1 MRNFYFWSAI
11 CLHFQITDEEG
22 EVIDSASNGDQI
34 IEVKGEEEGEG
45 RNVQDIPILVLLDLP
60 EPAKDQTEEE
70 LVESFLNKT
79 FDLPQSSVKTAFRLP
94 IRSNGIYLLLT
105 DFVYKISIYLRVCL
119 HFSGKSVV
127 MVEMDTIENE
137 EKVLNKKTTKQSQ
150 SM

>member
-1 MRNFYFWSAI
+1 MLAI
-11 CLHFQITDEEG
+11 CLYFQITDEDG

-45 RNVQDIPILVLLDLP
+45 RNVQDLPILVLLDLP

-94 IRSNGIYLLLT
+94 IRSNGMYLLST
-105 DFVYKISIYLRVCL
+105 Y
-119 HFSGKSVV
+119 
-127 MVEMDTIENE
+127 
-137 EKVLNKKTTKQSQ
+137 
-150 SM
+150 

>member
-1 MRNFYFWSAI
+1 MINLNQRTVTKQTLQNSFFQWIIAQQRVVQGSSIFMNNDLFTFGLAI
-11 CLHFQITDEEG
+11 CLHFQITDEDG

-45 RNVQDIPILVLLDLP
+45 RNVQDLPILVLLDLP

-94 IRSNGIYLLLT
+94 IRSNGMYLLST
-105 DFVYKISIYLRVCL
+105 Y
-119 HFSGKSVV
+119 
-127 MVEMDTIENE
+127 
-137 EKVLNKKTTKQSQ
+137 
-150 SM
+150 

>member
-34 IEVKGEEEGEG
+34 IEVKGEEGKG
-45 RNVQDIPILVLLDLP
+45 RNVQDLPILVLLDLP

-94 IRSNGIYLLLT
+94 IRSNGMY
-105 DFVYKISIYLRVCL
+105 
-119 HFSGKSVV
+119 
-127 MVEMDTIENE
+127 
-137 EKVLNKKTTKQSQ
+137 
-150 SM
+150 

>member
-1 MRNFYFWSAI
+1 M
-11 CLHFQITDEEG
+11 
-22 EVIDSASNGDQI
+22 
-34 IEVKGEEEGEG
+34 
-45 RNVQDIPILVLLDLP
+45 LDLP

-105 DFVYKISIYLRVCL
+105 DFVYKMSIYLRVCL

>member
-1 MRNFYFWSAI
+1 MGTDTT
-11 CLHFQITDEEG
+11 ITDEAG
-22 EVIDSASNGDQI
+22 EVVDSASNGDQI
-34 IEVKGEEEGEG
+34 IEVKGEEGES

-94 IRSNGIYLLLT
+94 IRSNG
-105 DFVYKISIYLRVCL
+105 
-119 HFSGKSVV
+119 KSVV

-137 EKVLNKKTTKQSQ
+137 EKVLNKKTTKQNQ
-150 SM
+150 SIANDV

>member
-1 MRNFYFWSAI
+1 MICSLAI
-11 CLHFQITDEEG
+11 CLYFQITDEEG

-34 IEVKGEEEGEG
+34 IEVKGEEGES

-94 IRSNGIYLLLT
+94 IRSNGMY
-105 DFVYKISIYLRVCL
+105 Y
-119 HFSGKSVV
+119 
-127 MVEMDTIENE
+127 
-137 EKVLNKKTTKQSQ
+137 
-150 SM
+150 

>member
-1 MRNFYFWSAI
+1 MNYDLFTFGLAI
-11 CLHFQITDEEG
+11 CLHFQITDEDG

-45 RNVQDIPILVLLDLP
+45 RNVQDLPILVLLDLP

-94 IRSNGIYLLLT
+94 IRSNGTYVLT
-105 DFVYKISIYLRVCL
+105 TIHGVLPTVNRYRLFFSFTVYR
-119 HFSGKSVV
+119 
-127 MVEMDTIENE
+127 
-137 EKVLNKKTTKQSQ
+137 Q
-150 SM
+150 